1 MFFQTSVFVN
11 DVELF
16 VAGTYSP
23 AESPS
28 EFCPGD
34 EESCYI
40 DFIITE
46 EEGGGTDLS
55 PLFQNATIDVN
66 YGCGVVT
73 SDYMSH
79 IEFLVLEKIW
89 KEIQESEDEARIDAW
104 ELHLLEQDVYS

>member
-40 DFIITE
+40 DFISTE
-46 EEGGGTDLS
+46 EDGGTDLS

-79 IEFLVLEKIW
+79 IEFLVLDKIG
-89 KEIQESEDEARIDAW
+89 KELQEADDEARIDAW
-104 ELHLLEQDVYS
+104 EMRMLEQDAYS

>member
-23 AESPS
+23 AEAPS

-40 DFIITE
+40 DFISTE
-46 EEGGGTDLS
+46 EDGGTDLS
-55 PLFQNATIDVN
+55 PLFQNATIDID

-79 IEFLVLEKIW
+79 IEYLVLEKIG
-89 KEIQESEDEARIDAW
+89 KEIQEADDEARIDAR
-104 ELHLLEQDVYS
+104 EMRMLEQDAYS

>member
-40 DFIITE
+40 DFISTE
-46 EEGGGTDLS
+46 EDGGADLS
-55 PLFQNATIDVN
+55 SLFRNATIDID

-79 IEFLVLEKIW
+79 IEFLVLEKIG
-89 KEIQESEDEARIDAW
+89 KELQEADDEARIDAW
-104 ELHLLEQDVYS
+104 EMRMLEQDAYS

>member
-1 MFFQTSVFVN
+1 MFFQTIVFVN

-28 EFCPGD
+28 EFCPGGD
-34 EESCYI
+34 ESCYI
-40 DFIITE
+40 DFIGTE
-46 EEGGGTDLS
+46 DEGGTDLS

-79 IEFLVLEKIW
+79 IEYLVLKKIG
-89 KEIQESEDEARIDAW
+89 KELQEADDEARIDAW
-104 ELHLLEQDVYS
+104 EMRMLEQDAYS